1 MPGGMSGLDLARKL
15 RETRPTLPVVLMT
28 GFSECA
34 NEVAHDG
41 FPVLRKPFD
50 LTTLR
55 TELSAICE
63 RHKVSGAGGE
73 RLQSAAFS
81 QT

>member
-15 RETRPTLPVVLMT
+15 REMRPTLPVVLMT
-28 GFSECA
+28 GFSDCA

-55 TELSAICE
+55 AELAAICE
-63 RHKVSGAGGE
+63 RHKASGAGGG
-73 RLQSAAFS
+73 RLQSAASS